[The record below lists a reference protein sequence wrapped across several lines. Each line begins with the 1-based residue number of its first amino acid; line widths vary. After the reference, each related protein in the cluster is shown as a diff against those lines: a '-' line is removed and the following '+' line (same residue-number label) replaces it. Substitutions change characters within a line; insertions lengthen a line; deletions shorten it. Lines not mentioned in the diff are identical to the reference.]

1 MLSGL
6 GKRFHRLYK
15 VVFLHS
21 YPINPTPISPFP
33 TQSTLHP
40 SSNSNTLYEC
50 GKIVGSFSA
59 HYKWRMGS
67 LYHVGGEL
75 YLPDPGS
82 CGLDPGHLAW
92 ARTVQPLLK
101 RLHAHDL
108 SSKWRMC
115 LRYFRIWDLRSN
127 PFQNFQRLLIILTM
141 RSQSGRRRKSTYGPC
156 IPVSWAKSC

>member
-1 MLSGL
+1 MATPFILAMVDTKQMANYSYISL
-6 GKRFHRLYK
+6 LTIHRINLLEYDTPPPQHTNHTCLVVLARGFTGYISK
-15 VVFLHS
+15 VVFLHRYS
-21 YPINPTPISPFP
+21 INPTPISPFP

-40 SSNSNTLYEC
+40 ASNSNTLYEC
-50 GKIVGSFSA
+50 GKTVGSFSA

-101 RLHAHDL
+101 RLHARDL
-108 SSKWRMC
+108 SSK
-115 LRYFRIWDLRSN
+115 
-127 PFQNFQRLLIILTM
+127 
-141 RSQSGRRRKSTYGPC
+141 
-156 IPVSWAKSC
+156 